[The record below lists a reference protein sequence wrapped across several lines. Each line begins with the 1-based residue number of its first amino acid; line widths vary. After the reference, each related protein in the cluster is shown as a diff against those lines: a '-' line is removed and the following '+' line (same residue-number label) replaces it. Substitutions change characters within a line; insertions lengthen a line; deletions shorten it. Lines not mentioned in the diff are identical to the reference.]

1 MCISA
6 NQMMQSCSMQL
17 KLVQP
22 LKVTG
27 QVSIRRDNF
36 PYAKCKKGVGSG
48 GPEIPEKIE
57 EESARHHLWSK
68 LLVKRRRKK
77 KAWMQ
82 NLWSLYLGWKGQAW
96 NKALW
101 LLLGEGVEI
110 WNILESQRLKCST
123 CGLFKI

>member
-1 MCISA
+1 
-6 NQMMQSCSMQL
+6 
-17 KLVQP
+17 
-22 LKVTG
+22 
-27 QVSIRRDNF
+27 
-36 PYAKCKKGVGSG
+36 
-48 GPEIPEKIE
+48 
-57 EESARHHLWSK
+57 

-110 WNILESQRLKCST
+110 WNILESQGLKCST